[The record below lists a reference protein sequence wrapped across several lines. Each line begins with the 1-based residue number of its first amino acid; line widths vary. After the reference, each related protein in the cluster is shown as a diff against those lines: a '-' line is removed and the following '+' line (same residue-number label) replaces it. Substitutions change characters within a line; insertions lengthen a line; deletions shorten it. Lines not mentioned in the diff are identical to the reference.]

1 MRLGYD
7 FTGWYF
13 DESLMHPV
21 SENQI
26 FKQDTVLYA
35 GWKNQSIRLLTISM
49 EVILLI
55 IQLKN
60 SAMIRQPV
68 FGQTRKTRIHIQGME
83 RSPWT
88 HSSFTDERQ
97 YGRKSIKRGLGKG

>member
-35 GWKNQSIRLLTISM
+35 GWKKSVYSIAHNLNGGYFADHPIEEFCYDT
-49 EVILLI
+49 
-55 IQLKN
+55 
-60 SAMIRQPV
+60 PTC
-68 FGQTRKTRIHIQGME
+68 F
-83 RSPWT
+83 WT
-88 HSSFTDERQ
+88 NP
-97 YGRKSIKRGLGKG
+97 